1 MPLAD
6 VHAHLTHPK
15 LIGRAA
21 EIVENARAQGLAHIV
36 SNGLNPADNQAVLD
50 LAARFD
56 LVRPALGLYPV
67 DAVLRRMRAENID
80 YPSRADDVDPDE
92 AVAWVRDH
100 VQQAFAIGEIGLD
113 GYWVPESLW
122 DEQERVFRALVQ
134 LAIDHDKAII
144 IHTRKRETRCYEI
157 LQEMKAP
164 RVNWHCFCG
173 RVKLGRRAAEE
184 SGHYFS
190 IPANAFR
197 AQNFTRML
205 EKLPREQLL
214 LETDCPYLSPDK
226 DKDNEPANIR
236 GTSDYAAQLWELSP
250 QDSEALFDRNFSR
263 FFAPELQKLG
273 STESE

>member
-15 LIGRAA
+15 LAGRTH
-21 EIVENARAQGLAHIV
+21 EILRNAREAGVAHIV
-36 SNGLNPADNQAVLD
+36 SNGLNPKDNQAVLD
-50 LAARFD
+50 LAAQHD

-67 DAVLRRMRAENID
+67 DAVLRRMRADNID
-80 YPSRADDVDPDE
+80 YPSRDEDVDPDE

-100 VQQAFAIGEIGLD
+100 VNQAFAIGEIGLD

-122 DEQERVFRALVQ
+122 EEQERVFRALVQ

-144 IHTRKRETRCYEI
+144 IHTRKREARCYAI

-190 IPANAFR
+190 IPANAQR
-197 AQNFTRML
+197 AENFTRML
-205 EKLPREQLL
+205 EKLPKEQLL

-226 DKDNEPANIR
+226 TKDNEPANIR
-236 GTSDYAAQLWELSP
+236 GTCDYAASLWELSP
-250 QDSEALFDRNFSR
+250 QAAESQFDANFSR
-263 FFAPELQKLG
+263 FFAPELAVR
-273 STESE
+273 